1 MKRKRITK
9 TRKRKTMIASAMQAE
24 LARKPGWR
32 DECVKLLKEFI
43 KGDRIVA
50 HSNYAEFDGI
60 GKPMK
65 FNDAIWERND
75 PYGYALVKRARDLI
89 QRAHALRIYIVR
101 ND

>member
-1 MKRKRITK
+1 
-9 TRKRKTMIASAMQAE
+9 MISSAMQAE

-32 DECVKLLKEFI
+32 DECVKLLKDFI

-50 HSNYAEFDGI
+50 RSNYAEW
-60 GKPMK
+60 KTLK
-65 FNDAIWERND
+65 FNDAIWERAD
-75 PYGYALVKRARDLI
+75 PVGYALVKRARDLI